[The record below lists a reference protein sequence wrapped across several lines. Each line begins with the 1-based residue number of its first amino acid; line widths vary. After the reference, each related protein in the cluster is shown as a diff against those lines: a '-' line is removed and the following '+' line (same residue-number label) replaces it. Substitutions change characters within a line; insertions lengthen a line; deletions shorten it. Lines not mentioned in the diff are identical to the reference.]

1 MTEKQKNEND
11 PLWVLLLVVGGL
23 LGVSSVFFV
32 SNVELVLF
40 TVFLGLTLI
49 LVAVLFAFNI
59 IHVSEKQLQKLK
71 KNQKGAL
78 WIWAVCLLSIVTLA
92 IAWFALTWPVFMF
105 IDAIQEHYTFPAQV
119 QPAISLIVAVM
130 GWFLILMSLGL
141 LLWAYVNSQ
150 RREEQTYPM

>member
-11 PLWVLLLVVGGL
+11 PLWVLLLVVAGL

-32 SNVELVLF
+32 SNVELMF
-40 TVFLGLTLI
+40 FAVFLGLTLI
-49 LVAVLFAFNI
+49 LVGVLFAFNI

-71 KNQKGAL
+71 KNRKGAL

-119 QPAISLIVAVM
+119 QPAISLIIAVM

-150 RREEQTYPM
+150 RREEVTYPA

>member
-1 MTEKQKNEND
+1 MAKKQNEND
-11 PLWVLLLVVGGL
+11 PLWVLLLVVAGL

-32 SNVELVLF
+32 SNVELMF
-40 TVFLGLTLI
+40 FAVFLGLTLI
-49 LVAVLFAFNI
+49 LVGVLFAFNVI
-59 IHVSEKQLQKLK
+59 RVSEKQLEKLK
-71 KNQKGAL
+71 KNRKGAL

-105 IDAIQEHYTFPAQV
+105 IDAIQDHYTFPAQV

-130 GWFLILMSLGL
+130 GWFLILMTLGL

-150 RREEQTYPM
+150 RREEVTYPA

>member
-1 MTEKQKNEND
+1 MTKKQNEND
-11 PLWVLLLVVGGL
+11 PLWVLLLFIAGLIGVFGFEFMPTGELMIFTLVLGLSLIVVGL
-23 LGVSSVFFV
+23 
-32 SNVELVLF
+32 
-40 TVFLGLTLI
+40 
-49 LVAVLFAFNI
+49 LFAFNI
-59 IHVSEKQLQKLK
+59 IRVSEKQLEKLK
-71 KNQKGAL
+71 KNRKGAL

-92 IAWFALTWPVFMF
+92 ICWFALTWPVFMF

>member
-1 MTEKQKNEND
+1 MAKKYSVIQVTFGRLDLQEEHQKEK
-11 PLWVLLLVVGGL
+11 GGDKMIR
-23 LGVSSVFFV
+23 
-32 SNVELVLF
+32 N
-40 TVFLGLTLI
+40 
-49 LVAVLFAFNI
+49 
-59 IHVSEKQLQKLK
+59 KR
-71 KNQKGAL
+71 GAL

-92 IAWFALTWPVFMF
+92 VAWFTLTWPVFMF

-150 RREEQTYPM
+150 RREEVTYPV